1 MLGPDPMAEFFVN
14 YARANNDPY
23 LRQFVEDLSEVVRDR
38 RGLKKNDEVGF
49 FDQQDIELG
58 ADWDATIVGALRT
71 ASTLV
76 SLASPAFFKSEY
88 CGRERALFRRRFAA
102 GTQPPLIKPI
112 VWIPFNAAHL
122 PATFQASQFT
132 VGDPDAVQNTKGVK
146 YMMQQIQKYKVEY
159 TAFVADFGAELIAAA
174 DQHALPPLANAP
186 ALGTI
191 PPEWGSIASAKPAA
205 AAASGPKHVRFVYFA
220 FDPASV
226 GPARL
231 KEPYQEVGGV
241 DWKPFYPDPTPIHLF
256 AQKTVIGDELG
267 FTSDCLP
274 FDDDLLEQ
282 ITAAWDARQIVVIV
296 IDPWS
301 LHWDTQTMAARRQQ
315 LLNALDRQNGF
326 HWCVMVPW
334 NEQDPDLGTEP
345 QRTAIAS
352 TVINTFPFHGRLNKN
367 PMFFRDG
374 IKTLGELRQALTEVL
389 PRLKDEIRKQA
400 EVMMPIPEGPTK
412 VVMRSAPST
421 GQ

>member
-1 MLGPDPMAEFFVN
+1 MAEFFIN

-23 LRQFVEDLSEVVRDR
+23 LRQFVADLVEVVRDL
-38 RGLKKNDEVGF
+38 RGLTKNDEVGF

-58 ADWDATIVGALRT
+58 ADWDTTIVAALRT
-71 ASTLV
+71 VNTLV
-76 SLASPAFFKSEY
+76 SIASPAFFKSEY
-88 CGRERALFRRRFAA
+88 CSRERALFRRRFAA
-102 GTQPPLIKPI
+102 AQPPLIKP
-112 VWIPFNAAHL
+112 VMWIPFNAVHL

-159 TAFVADFGAELIAAA
+159 TAFVADFGADLIAAA
-174 DQHALPPLANAP
+174 DQNPLLPLASAP
-186 ALGTI
+186 ALATV
-191 PPEWGSIASAKPAA
+191 PPEWGSIASARPVIATA
-205 AAASGPKHVRFVYFA
+205 TGPKHVRFVYLA
-220 FDPASV
+220 LDPASV

-231 KEPYQEVGGV
+231 KEPYQDVGGV

-267 FTSDCLP
+267 FTSDYLP
-274 FDDDLLEQ
+274 FGDDLLEQ

-301 LHWDTQTMAARRQQ
+301 LHWDKETMAARRQL

-334 NEQDPDLGTEP
+334 NDQDPDLRDEP
-345 QRTAIAS
+345 QRSRIES
-352 TVINTFPFHGRLNKN
+352 TVAATFPFHGRLNKN

-374 IKTLGELRQALTEVL
+374 IKTLGELKQALTEVL

-400 EVMMPIPEGPTK
+400 EVQMPIPEGPAN
-412 VVMRSAPST
+412 VVMRPAPAS
-421 GQ
+421 GR